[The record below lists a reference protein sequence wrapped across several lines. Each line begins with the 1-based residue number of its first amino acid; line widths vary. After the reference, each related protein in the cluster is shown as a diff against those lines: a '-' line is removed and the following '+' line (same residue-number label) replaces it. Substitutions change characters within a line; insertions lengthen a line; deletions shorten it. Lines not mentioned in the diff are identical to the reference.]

1 MVSFKKPSFP
11 DGFFHGYD
19 DGLQGLSSFTYLS
32 IMIEF
37 DDIYFMQQALKEA
50 IKAYEAEEVPVGA
63 VVVINNKII
72 ARGHNQVEL
81 LTDATAHAEILALTS
96 AFHFLGAKYLPEA
109 TLYVTVEPC
118 LMCCGALYWS
128 KIGRIVYGASDEKNG
143 FKHITRENWP
153 FHPKTQLVKGILE
166 DECAQLMRSFFK
178 ARRK

>member
-1 MVSFKKPSFP
+1 
-11 DGFFHGYD
+11 
-19 DGLQGLSSFTYLS
+19 
-32 IMIEF
+32 MIEF

-50 IKAYEAEEVPVGA
+50 VIAFEADEVPVGA

-72 ARGHNQVEL
+72 ARAHNQVEL

-96 AFHFLGAKYLPEA
+96 AFNFLGAKYLPDA
-109 TLYVTVEPC
+109 TLYVTLEPC

-143 FKHITRENWP
+143 YKQITNENWP
-153 FHPKTQLVKGILE
+153 FHPKTALTNGILA

-178 ARRK
+178 SKR